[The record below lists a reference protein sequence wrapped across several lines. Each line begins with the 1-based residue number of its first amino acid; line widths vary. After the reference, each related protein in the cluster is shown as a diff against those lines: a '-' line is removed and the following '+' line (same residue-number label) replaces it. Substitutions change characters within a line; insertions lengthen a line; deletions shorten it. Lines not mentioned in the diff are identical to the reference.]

1 MSILV
6 TTNPA
11 YPNGLNP
18 LSGDDV
24 VSQGGVTRMDAR
36 LLSDAVNAAP
46 GMMTSMGSGLPAP
59 DDGDVTLGVVQGTR
73 SALNAVSSDTMVS
86 DATAVMELLFK
97 ISIATRTSERERA
110 RAATVNATDATFAGA
125 EEMVKAADNRFQGAT
140 VAAAMQIG
148 GGALQIGAAGVGAAY
163 AASGFKQTKMGAD
176 TTKQIQE
183 KGLTEGSEFAKL
195 TERAA
200 LANGQAAK
208 LGQYSQVALGT
219 GQGGSSALAGAGQMA
234 NAHDEHDAALADAMK
249 MRLQASQTSYEGAA
263 EANRKTK
270 EQADQTIQG
279 IKDFTAAMEQSR
291 TESLKSISRNL

>member
-18 LSGDDV
+18 LSGDEV
-24 VSQGGVTRMDAR
+24 VSQDGVIRMDAR

-110 RAATVNATDATFAGA
+110 RAATANATDATFAGA

-163 AASGFKQTKMGAD
+163 AASGFKQTKISGD
-176 TTKQIQE
+176 KTVELHQ
-183 KGLTEGSEFAKL
+183 KGLT
-195 TERAA
+195 RAEYGDIKKSIKDA
-200 LANGQAAK
+200 DGLAQEYGQF
-208 LGQYSQVALGT
+208 SQTALGI

-279 IKDFTAAMEQSR
+279 IRDFTAAMEQSR